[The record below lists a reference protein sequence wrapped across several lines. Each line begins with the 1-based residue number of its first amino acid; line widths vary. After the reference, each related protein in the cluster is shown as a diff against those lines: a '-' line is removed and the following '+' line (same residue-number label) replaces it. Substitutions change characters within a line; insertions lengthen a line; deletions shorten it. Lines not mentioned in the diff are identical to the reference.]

1 MSSVHALSPYEA
13 IHEHDIPRSQ
23 PSSSS
28 TLSERVVCGENLGS
42 RVAGDSQP
50 TEKTVSYSA
59 LAHSPRS
66 MAALISAADLPFFVI
81 FDASKASFM
90 QMPQ

>member
-1 MSSVHALSPYEA
+1 MIPSP
-13 IHEHDIPRSQ
+13 R
-23 PSSSS
+23 
-28 TLSERVVCGENLGS
+28 
-42 RVAGDSQP
+42 
-50 TEKTVSYSA
+50 KTVSYSA

-66 MAALISAADLPFFVI
+66 MAALISAADLPCFVI